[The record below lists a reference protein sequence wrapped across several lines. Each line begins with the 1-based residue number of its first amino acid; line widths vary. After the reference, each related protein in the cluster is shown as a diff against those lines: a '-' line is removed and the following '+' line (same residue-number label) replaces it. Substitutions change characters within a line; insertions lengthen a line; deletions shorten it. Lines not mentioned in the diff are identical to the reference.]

1 MQDGVPLADAADQ
14 LGISIDLL
22 RKRAQ
27 RGKVAAYKQDRKWFV
42 VLPQPDSVSRNEA
55 RSHQDTSRTEQPDA
69 SYLAGK
75 LAVIEELVATLRAE
89 VDHLRTELGDRTE
102 ELRRKDIIIADLARR
117 VHALPETVGLS
128 PASQMAA
135 GDERATSA
143 NGYQQDGSWWTRVHD
158 LMQRGTA

>member
-14 LGISIDLL
+14 LGVSIDLL

-42 VLPQPDSVSRNEA
+42 VLPQPDSVSRNGA
-55 RSHQDTSRTEQPDA
+55 SSYQDTSRTAQPDA

-75 LAVIEELVATLRAE
+75 LAVTEELVATLRAE

-102 ELRRKDIIIADLARR
+102 ELRRKDFIIADLARR
-117 VHALPETVGLS
+117 PLELPSAT
-128 PASQMAA
+128 PAS
-135 GDERATSA
+135 SA
-143 NGYQQDGSWWTRVHD
+143 QQASAPPPQYRTWW
-158 LMQRGTA
+158 QRLFGWS